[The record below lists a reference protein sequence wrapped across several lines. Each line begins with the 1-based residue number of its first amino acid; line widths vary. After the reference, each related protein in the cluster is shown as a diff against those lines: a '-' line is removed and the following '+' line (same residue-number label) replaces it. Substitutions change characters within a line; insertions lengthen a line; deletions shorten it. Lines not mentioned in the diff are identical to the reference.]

1 MTSSGPIHHCRFP
14 AQQGQAALL
23 AVTTA
28 SSLAHFTLATWDRL
42 CQPEAS
48 GGGKRSEH
56 PKPYSKEGNRLLTF
70 QGKCK
75 AST

>member
-42 CQPEAS
+42 CQPEAAM
-48 GGGKRSEH
+48 GKGSEH
-56 PKPYSKEGNRLLTF
+56 SRP
-70 QGKCK
+70 
-75 AST
+75 

>member
-28 SSLAHFTLATWDRL
+28 SSLAHFTLATWDTGA
-42 CQPEAS
+42 PHGWVENA
-48 GGGKRSEH
+48 GGEEFAG
-56 PKPYSKEGNRLLTF
+56 
-70 QGKCK
+70 
-75 AST
+75 